1 MTTLLP
7 LTKTTMPKKTE
18 KCQVRKTPD
27 KGKKNTKGEDDYN
40 VIIINGTNKHL
51 NIPCPIIQYVK

>member
-7 LTKTTMPKKTE
+7 TYKNDHAQKTE
-18 KCQVRKTPD
+18 KFQVRKTPD

-51 NIPCPIIQYVK
+51 NVPCPIIQYVK